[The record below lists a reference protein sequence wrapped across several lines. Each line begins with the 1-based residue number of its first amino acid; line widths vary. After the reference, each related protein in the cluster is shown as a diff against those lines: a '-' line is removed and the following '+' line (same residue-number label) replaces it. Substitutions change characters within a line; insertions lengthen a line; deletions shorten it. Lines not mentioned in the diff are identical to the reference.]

1 MNNTVLKI
9 INQNFKYML
18 SVKTCRRGV
27 CEHQEIVATVAHAS
41 RKEFLLESLI
51 PRANH
56 TEIQFVFKHIKL
68 HFENISILIFYP
80 NHTTYRLAVVQVLF
94 S

>member
-1 MNNTVLKI
+1 
-9 INQNFKYML
+9 ML

-41 RKEFLLESLI
+41 RKEFLLESLN

-68 HFENISILIFYP
+68 HFEISILIVYP